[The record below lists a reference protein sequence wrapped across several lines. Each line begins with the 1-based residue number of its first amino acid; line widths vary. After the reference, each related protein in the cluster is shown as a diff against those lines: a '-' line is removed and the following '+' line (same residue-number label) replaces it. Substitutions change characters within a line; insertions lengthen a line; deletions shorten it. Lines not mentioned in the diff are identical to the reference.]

1 MASSGMR
8 IGTEP
13 IDMKTRFLARIAA
26 FVTAAA
32 AMAMFLAPATS
43 SELNA
48 TPQRDGVYPAAIDED
63 SHRRGGWHDRRPVHG
78 RETIKACAGS
88 CKGHTGHV
96 STTSRSYAPATTTC
110 STPPAG
116 TPNSSP
122 TTPSS

>member
-1 MASSGMR
+1 MCRRRYFGATTHRGWTDMASSGMR

-48 TPQRDGVYPAAIDED
+48 TPQRDGVYLAAID
-63 SHRRGGWHDRRPVHG
+63 
-78 RETIKACAGS
+78 
-88 CKGHTGHV
+88 
-96 STTSRSYAPATTTC
+96 
-110 STPPAG
+110 
-116 TPNSSP
+116 
-122 TTPSS
+122 